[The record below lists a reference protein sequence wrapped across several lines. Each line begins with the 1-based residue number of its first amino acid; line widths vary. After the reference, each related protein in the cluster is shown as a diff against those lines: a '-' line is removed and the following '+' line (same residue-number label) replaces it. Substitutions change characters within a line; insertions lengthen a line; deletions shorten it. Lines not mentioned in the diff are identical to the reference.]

1 MMGPMPLMLW
11 KETVWLETYQG
22 KEEAD
27 ELLTYLQS
35 LEITTILEGDYNDKS
50 FPCRNP
56 QPSPEICQKT
66 CKGQKKVVNLNK
78 NAKFQAER
86 DLSPAIGDVSNVTFD
101 LPDTFDACK
110 VASTIVTIAD
120 EHLSAIQ
127 FKYIIIKIILICCN
141 KRIKP
146 ITYEKFKF
154 TYPFNNTIFIGLW

>member
-35 LEITTILEGDYNDKS
+35 HEITTILEGDYNDKS

-66 CKGQKKVVNLNK
+66 CKGQKK
-78 NAKFQAER
+78 
-86 DLSPAIGDVSNVTFD
+86 
-101 LPDTFDACK
+101 
-110 VASTIVTIAD
+110 
-120 EHLSAIQ
+120 
-127 FKYIIIKIILICCN
+127 
-141 KRIKP
+141 
-146 ITYEKFKF
+146 
-154 TYPFNNTIFIGLW
+154 